1 MAQKRMLSG
10 IKATGTMHI
19 GNYLGA
25 MRQWVELQ
33 KDYESFAFVADLH
46 SLTSV
51 QNGNDL
57 RQMTLDIV
65 LDYLAAGL
73 DPEKVTLYK
82 QSDIPYHTELC
93 WIFNCITTMPYLM
106 RAHAYKDAEARK
118 REINVGTF
126 DYPMLMAA
134 DILLYDADIVPVGQD
149 QKQHLEFTRDTAEK
163 FNLTY
168 GETFK
173 LPEHYIPEDV
183 ATIQGLDGRKMSK
196 AYNNT
201 IPLFGS
207 DDEIQKGCMSIVTDS
222 KGKGEPLDP
231 ETDNVFALHKHFS
244 PNLEELR
251 ERYLAG
257 TIGYKESKE
266 LLAEN
271 ILTLIRPM
279 REKREALAS
288 DKQSVLDILK
298 AGGEKAHAIA
308 EIKINEVREKIGTKL
323 Y

>member
-1 MAQKRMLSG
+1 
-10 IKATGTMHI
+10 MHI

-201 IPLFGS
+201 IPLF
-207 DDEIQKGCMSIVTDS
+207 
-222 KGKGEPLDP
+222 
-231 ETDNVFALHKHFS
+231 
-244 PNLEELR
+244 
-251 ERYLAG
+251 
-257 TIGYKESKE
+257 
-266 LLAEN
+266 
-271 ILTLIRPM
+271 
-279 REKREALAS
+279 
-288 DKQSVLDILK
+288 
-298 AGGEKAHAIA
+298 
-308 EIKINEVREKIGTKL
+308 
-323 Y
+323 